1 MINLIELSESR
12 LKAHSPPPKLGCC
25 WQPSSVIYNQVT
37 ATLALLTI
45 GLENRGGKSFEGE
58 VSSSSPI

>member
-1 MINLIELSESR
+1 MINLIVLSESR
-12 LKAHSPPPKLGCC
+12 LKARSP
-25 WQPSSVIYNQVT
+25 PSSVIYNQVT

>member
-12 LKAHSPPPKLGCC
+12 LKARSPPPKLGCC